1 MPLLL
6 RTAMEQRCM
15 RRVAL
20 MLLHLSSLAII
31 GNVPAAAIFYNRRHL
46 AESCGGVPSV
56 CEAA

>member
-20 MLLHLSSLAII
+20 LLLHLSSLAVI
-31 GNVPAAAIFYNRRHL
+31 GNVPAAAIFYNRAAMTVGRMAL
-46 AESCGGVPSV
+46 AQSRR
-56 CEAA
+56 